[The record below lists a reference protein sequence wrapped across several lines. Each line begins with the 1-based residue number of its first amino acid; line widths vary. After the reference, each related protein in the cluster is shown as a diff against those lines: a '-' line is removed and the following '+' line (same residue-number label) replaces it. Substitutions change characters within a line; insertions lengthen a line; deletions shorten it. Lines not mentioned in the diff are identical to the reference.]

1 MNIDQNENVAQKEND
16 DHEKKKENVQPVQKQ
31 IDEFKSHYSQNFQTI
46 HCLGKGGFGI
56 VFKARNKLDDCNY
69 AIKRIPFPP
78 RQESRDRVLREVKA
92 LAELEHK
99 NIVKYFNAW
108 LEEPPRSWQEEQ
120 DKKWMPKSDCMDTS
134 SNITT
139 SPTDTTRDSHSERK
153 ATKQYLYIQMELCQK
168 YSLRERLKTGTL
180 HKNMMDILNI
190 FFQII
195 EGVEYIHL
203 QEFIHRDLKPS
214 NIFFI
219 SDDQIKIGDFGSVT
233 KMLIYDTWNEYDDKQ
248 KCLNE
253 QHTNQVGTHLYMS
266 PEQIHGKP
274 YNLKVDIYSLG
285 VIFFEMLNSF
295 NTEMERCK
303 TLQQVR
309 NGTFPPQFL
318 ELYEFKTEK
327 DMVCLMLSQ
336 DPKKRPTASN
346 LKSMLLV
353 YLDRFNLLMPD
364 SCPF

>member
-78 RQESRDRVLREVKA
+78 R
-92 LAELEHK
+92 
-99 NIVKYFNAW
+99 
-108 LEEPPRSWQEEQ
+108 
-120 DKKWMPKSDCMDTS
+120 CMDTS